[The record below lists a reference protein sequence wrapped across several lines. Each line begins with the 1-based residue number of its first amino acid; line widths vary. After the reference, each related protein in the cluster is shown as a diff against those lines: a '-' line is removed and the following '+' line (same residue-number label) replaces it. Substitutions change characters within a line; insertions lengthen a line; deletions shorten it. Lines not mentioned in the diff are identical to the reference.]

1 MAERNKIR
9 YEIDLRSWNSVA
21 PGTDIAMRTLGPGD
35 RDELAHLIL
44 DAYRG
49 TIDYEGE
56 TLAEAKAAIDEWLDD
71 APMFEASFGAQDGES
86 LVSATLLQ
94 VLDSNPFISIVMT
107 HPAHKSKGY
116 GSAAVEATLDM
127 LRSRGY
133 EKVVFFITEGN
144 TASEKLFRNLGA
156 VAVPRR
162 Q

>member
-56 TLAEAKAAIDEWLDD
+56 TLAEAKAAIDE
-71 APMFEASFGAQDGES
+71 
-86 LVSATLLQ
+86 
-94 VLDSNPFISIVMT
+94 
-107 HPAHKSKGY
+107 
-116 GSAAVEATLDM
+116 
-127 LRSRGY
+127 
-133 EKVVFFITEGN
+133 
-144 TASEKLFRNLGA
+144 
-156 VAVPRR
+156 
-162 Q
+162 